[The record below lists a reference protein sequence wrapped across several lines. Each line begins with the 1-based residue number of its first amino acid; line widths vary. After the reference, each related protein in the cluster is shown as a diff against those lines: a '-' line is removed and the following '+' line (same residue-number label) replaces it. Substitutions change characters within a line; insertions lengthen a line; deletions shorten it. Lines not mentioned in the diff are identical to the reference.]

1 MNQRIDKEY
10 WEYVWDKF
18 RSGDRGAFET
28 LYYEFVDTLFS
39 YGTRFTK
46 DKGMV
51 EDAIQDVFV
60 DAYSYGRKLR
70 QPEYI
75 GYYLH
80 KSLKNNLVRKIADNR
95 HAVYDDDQMVF
106 ELRFPV
112 EEMDERKVQEEE
124 WVTRLQEEIRI
135 LDSGK
140 RELLFLKF
148 NNGLTYTEIG
158 NLLDIQPETV
168 KKQVQR
174 LLKYF
179 REKLGDNF

>member
-1 MNQRIDKEY
+1 MNQRIDKDY
-10 WEYVWDKF
+10 WQYVWDKF
-18 RSGDRGAFET
+18 RSGDRGAFESI
-28 LYYEFVDTLFS
+28 YHEFADALFS
-39 YGTRFTK
+39 YGSRFTH
-46 DKGMV
+46 DKGLL

-60 DAYSYGRKLR
+60 DAYTYGRKLR
-70 QPEYI
+70 QPEYL

-80 KSLKNNLVRKIADNR
+80 KSLKNNLIRKITENR
-95 HAVYDDDQMVF
+95 HSVYDDDQKVF

-112 EEMDERKVQEEE
+112 EETDDLILQEEE
-124 WVTRLQEEIRI
+124 WLIRLQDEISN

-148 NNGLTYTEIG
+148 NSGLTYTEIG
-158 NLLDIQPETV
+158 KLLDIHPETV

-179 REKLGDNF
+179 RKELS